1 MDWIKRNLFFV
12 VGAIV
17 AFVLLGGAGWYLY
30 SKIEL
35 NNQKSDSLTKDY
47 EQLKQLITCF
57 ANLLKPMIETV
68 DRHGLKKRF
77 LQKHLKEYQPVE
89 PPKETIGWQEVNN
102 RASPSVLRVIHVSKT
117 PAKVPAGF
125 GQDDHGP

>member
-47 EQLKQLITCF
+47 EQLKQPNQKPVHPGAGPVDNIKTAREQL
-57 ANLLKPMIETV
+57 ADLKAFQAKFRPAT
-68 DRHGLKKRF
+68 
-77 LQKHLKEYQPVE
+77 
-89 PPKETIGWQEVNN
+89 N
-102 RASPSVLRVIHVSKT
+102 ASPEARVPYKRIPPIPDVPGIPQARDFTFALSRTISTLRT
-117 PAKVPAGF
+117 DA
-125 GQDDHGP
+125 